1 MFSHTLITQVL
12 NKSINHSIFIVF
24 LIVKSMIFIELHLP
38 LYEKENTYLNRRIPN
53 FFIDFVTYS
62 KLVLSSKLVA
72 LRF

>member
-24 LIVKSMIFIELHLP
+24 LIVKSMIASALIWER
-38 LYEKENTYLNRRIPN
+38 KYLNRRIPN
-53 FFIDFVTYS
+53 FFIDFVTYL
-62 KLVLSSKLVA
+62 KIVLSSKLVA